1 MKVNCDKVLT
11 VDDFDVTFA
20 SWKGRTLTVM
30 GDYIKV
36 NQMGITPRYFD
47 TLYLFEDTGVLVGF
61 KYGELLNECFI
72 TTEDGQESEPFAD
85 AMPYLFQDCNHT
97 YAVVKRAYKNV
108 DLKRQVIG
116 LGIIDV
122 ATLTSLDSKFTW
134 PMWES
139 VESIHNG
146 AILIKKTDSSYGMST
161 IDKFPA
167 CNLVSSAY
175 MITKDDEEED
185 IYLVSSYVRGELET
199 VECDFSK
206 KLSKI
211 RLKR

>member
-1 MKVNCDKVLT
+1 MKINCDKVLT
-11 VDDFDVTFA
+11 TDNFEVEYA

-36 NQMGITPRYFD
+36 NQIGLPSRYYD
-47 TLYLFEDTGVLVGF
+47 TLYLFEETGVIIGF
-61 KYGELLNECFI
+61 KYDNPVNECYI
-72 TTEDGQESEPFAD
+72 TTQDGQESETYVD
-85 AMPYLFQDCNHT
+85 AMPFLFQDCNHT
-97 YAVVKRAYKNV
+97 YAIVKRSYKNV

-146 AILIKKTDSSYGMST
+146 AIVIKKNDTSYGMSS

-167 CNLVSSAY
+167 CNLVSNALS
-175 MITKDDEEED
+175 ISKIEGEEN
-185 IYLVSSYVRGELET
+185 IYLVSSYNMGISET
-199 VECDFSK
+199 KEYDFTK

-211 RLKR
+211 KHKR